1 MRPEEL
7 EKATPVVYVY
17 GADVYS
23 MGAFNCDSEINIQLE
38 LKTQEHLAIENIRQ
52 LQADDRIAT
61 DGYYLSRGLVYKVY
75 RSNDQVKKI
84 VGREAKSV
92 KRLIKSKLG

>member
-7 EKATPVVYVY
+7 EKATPVIYTY
-17 GADVYS
+17 GANVYS
-23 MGAFNCDSEINIQLE
+23 MGTFNCDSEIKIELE
-38 LKTQEHLAIENIRQ
+38 LKSQEHLAEENIRQ
-52 LQADDRIAT
+52 LQTADRIAT

-75 RSNDQVKKI
+75 HSNNQVKKI
-84 VGREAKSV
+84 VGEEAKSV

>member
-1 MRPEEL
+1 MRAEEL
-7 EKATPVVYVY
+7 EKAAPVVYTY
-17 GADVYS
+17 GFDIYNI
-23 MGAFNCDSEINIQLE
+23 GTFNCDSDVKIELE
-38 LKTQEHLAIENIRQ
+38 LKTQEHLAIENIRR
-52 LQADDRIAT
+52 LQTADRIAT

-84 VGREAKSV
+84 IGEEAKSV